1 MGWLTDNL
9 RGTQGV
15 LKLLLEEM
23 LDAQEL
29 FSAEWL
35 RAGSALLSWSLVVV
49 LSCLS
54 YVTSLSPSSF
64 ICETKTKDI

>member
-15 LKLLLEEM
+15 LKLHLEEM

-35 RAGSALLSWSLVVV
+35 RAGSALLS
-49 LSCLS
+49 
-54 YVTSLSPSSF
+54 
-64 ICETKTKDI
+64 